1 MKIRITIEKDY
12 DSDEFYSGS
21 DPEELEE
28 LTVQQFKDGII
39 EDLYDYPTYLIDLV
53 KFEIVE

>member
-12 DSDEFYSGS
+12 DSDEFYNGS

-39 EDLYDYPTYLIDLV
+39 DELYDYPEELIDLI
-53 KFEIVE
+53 KFEIAA